1 MRVLRAVC
9 VSARISEKLHKN
21 VHVARGRGRSS
32 IDDSAIRYVLPVL
45 RMTSCVCTLGPMAC
59 GIGSIYVSAVLQHVV
74 INFLCVSRGAALIEL
89 VGDDD
94 VWGTAIGWRP
104 TACSIK
110 AGGAVCYLRLRRS
123 SDCSCCLMSLF
134 FVCLSPRC

>member
-1 MRVLRAVC
+1 
-9 VSARISEKLHKN
+9 
-21 VHVARGRGRSS
+21 
-32 IDDSAIRYVLPVL
+32 
-45 RMTSCVCTLGPMAC
+45 MAC

-74 INFLCVSRGAALIEL
+74 INCLCVSRGAALIDL

-110 AGGAVCYLRLRRS
+110 AGAKSAIYDCVVQVIAV
-123 SDCSCCLMSLF
+123 
-134 FVCLSPRC
+134 VV